1 MNGARDEEI
10 KLVRFWRE
18 NISEEARK
26 KRERA
31 QEMKREKEMEEKMKE
46 ENKNKDKEELRREA
60 NRIMAE
66 LNKGSGSANTID
78 KAQRPSTAK
87 SKKGSQTLKE
97 GKGPWVPPMIASV
110 KSVGAAKSGAV
121 PGLNA
126 HQSTLQTQYEKF
138 AKESDASVVFTIH
151 EDIRKE
157 QEKET

>member
-1 MNGARDEEI
+1 MRAEYFRKFGCFVNGARDEEI

-31 QEMKREKEMEEKMKE
+31 QELKREKEMEEKMKE

-66 LNKGSGSANTID
+66 LNKGSGSANTVD
-78 KAQRPSTAK
+78 KAQRPSTA
-87 SKKGSQTLKE
+87 KKGSQTLKE
-97 GKGPWVPPMIASV
+97 GKEGKGPWVAPMIATV

-121 PGLNA
+121 PGPIA
-126 HQSTLQTQYEKF
+126 HQSSL
-138 AKESDASVVFTIH
+138 
-151 EDIRKE
+151 
-157 QEKET
+157 